1 MIVLVDT
8 SVWIDHLRKP
18 SRLLTGMIEAREV
31 RMHRMVLGELLC
43 GAVRDR
49 ASLRASWRALPKC
62 RLCSHEEI
70 YDLIEIHGLSGT
82 GIGFV
87 DAHLVGSTLR
97 TPGAKLWTRDRS
109 LDRVALRL
117 GVVFHDGSTDDRVSN
132 AS

>member
-18 SRLLTGMIEAREV
+18 RRLLAALIDARHV
-31 RMHRMVLGELLC
+31 RLHRMVLWELLC

-62 RLCSHEEI
+62 RLCSYEEI
-70 YDLIEIHGLSGT
+70 FELIETHALSGT

-87 DAHLVGSTLR
+87 DAHLVGSTLG
-97 TPGAKLWTRDRS
+97 TPGAGLRTHDRS
-109 LDRVALRL
+109 LHRVALRL
-117 GVVFHDGSTDDRVSN
+117 GVVFEAGSPDDGAGSVP
-132 AS
+132 